1 MGDLKSSTFASSKQ
15 PPPVLPEGRGATRQ
29 GQRLKTGPYTTKA
42 LPANITNLVLPLG
55 GVSGGLNAYA
65 EVSDLSV
72 AVEGQSFIR

>member
-1 MGDLKSSTFASSKQ
+1 MGNVVPLHRQKQ

-42 LPANITNLVLPLG
+42 LSANGSNLVLPLG